1 MNAFARGVKISIG
14 THTRSG
20 STIINTPWHAD
31 IDAQE
36 LFNFMI
42 LPVGGNL
49 IDLAVSMKARLELYT
64 NAHGI
69 LIFDN
74 YDECSPKNHERTH
87 RAGVGYN
94 SLQHENTVLL
104 FRREVIMKNKTK
116 WELPAL
122 ISSRSLGERTAVES
136 QINDFYLTS

>member
-1 MNAFARGVKISIG
+1 M
-14 THTRSG
+14 
-20 STIINTPWHAD
+20 INTPWHAN
-31 IDAQE
+31 IDAQG

-87 RAGVGYN
+87 RAEVGYH

-116 WELPAL
+116 WELSAL
-122 ISSRSLGERTAVES
+122 ISSRSLGERTVVES
-136 QINDFYLTS
+136 QINDLYLTS